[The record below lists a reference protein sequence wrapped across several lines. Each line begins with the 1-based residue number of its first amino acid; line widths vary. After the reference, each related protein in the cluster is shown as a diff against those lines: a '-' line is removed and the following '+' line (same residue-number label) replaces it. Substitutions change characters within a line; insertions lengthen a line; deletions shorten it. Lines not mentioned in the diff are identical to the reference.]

1 MQGGDARIV
10 EKQTLHGIVILKGQ
24 WMKMM
29 IITTMNGDLGTQKIL
44 DLPRGMDYK
53 LADVF
58 GTVNALRGTKVKLK
72 TIHQLLPDIDKSVP
86 DQPLALEMFLPLEC
100 CHRPKCISIK
110 KCNEFS
116 YSETLVKRTFY
127 YQYNLFENPKFSLC
141 VACGKQE
148 TERLTS
154 FLFDTKQ
161 NRSKFRHNIKTDLL
175 GGLCCSNLD
184 CRAVLYSY
192 WIDIKHNMRLGFLTP
207 IRSRTK

>member
-1 MQGGDARIV
+1 
-10 EKQTLHGIVILKGQ
+10 
-24 WMKMM
+24 MM
-29 IITTMNGDLGTQKIL
+29 TITTMNGDLGTEKIL

-58 GTVNALRGTKVKLK
+58 GTVDALRGTKVKLK

-86 DQPLALEMFLPLEC
+86 DKPLGLETFLPLKC
-100 CHRPKCISIK
+100 CHLPRCKSIND
-110 KCNEFS
+110 CNRLS
-116 YSETLVKRTFY
+116 YSEVLVKRTFY
-127 YQYNLFENPKFSLC
+127 YQHSLFDNDKFSLC
-141 VACGKQE
+141 VACGKRE

-207 IRSRTK
+207 MRSKSR